1 MSSSLLR
8 IRYNPDG
15 TAFNEAFETAIRDNG
30 LLDYDAMMA
39 LDRGEVVKHAIPQR
53 KTVVFTL
60 RDGSRAYLKRHFPA
74 GFLSAL
80 KKLLLLSPEPTAF
93 DEFENIIA
101 FQRADLPAVAPIA
114 AGRKRGSFLV
124 TQALDGCT
132 RLDDYLVQTQLE
144 RAALEKLTCHVAGLI
159 RKMHACG
166 FNHRDLYLCHILRD
180 VRGDLCI
187 VDLHRVQR
195 RVAVPERWRVK
206 DIAALNYS
214 APAGII
220 SRTNRLRFLKT
231 YLGRE
236 RLTAR
241 DKSFALKILKKTRKM
256 VEHNKRSNEK
266 CQLSIDELS
275 L

>member
-1 MSSSLLR
+1 M
-8 IRYNPDG
+8 G
-15 TAFNEAFETAIRDNG
+15 
-30 LLDYDAMMA
+30 

-60 RDGSRAYLKRHFPA
+60 RDGSRAYLKRHFPTGFFFA
-74 GFLSAL
+74 LQKFLS
-80 KKLLLLSPEPTAF
+80 LSREPTAF

-101 FQRADLPAVAPIA
+101 FHRAELPTVVPIA
-114 AGRKRGSFLV
+114 AGRKHGSFLV
-124 TQALDGCT
+124 TQALEGCS
-132 RLDDYLVQTQLE
+132 RLADYIGQTQLDP
-144 RAALEKLTCHVAGLI
+144 AAVEELTCRVAELI

-180 VRGDLCI
+180 GRGNLYI

-195 RVAVPERWRVK
+195 RAAVPERWRVK

-220 SRTNRLRFLKT
+220 SRPNRLRFLKA
-231 YLGRE
+231 YLGTD

-241 DKSFALKILKKTRKM
+241 DKRFAVKVLKKTQKM
-256 VEHNKRSNEK
+256 VEHNKRSMQS
-266 CQLSIDELS
+266 C
-275 L
+275 

>member
-80 KKLLLLSPEPTAF
+80 KKLLLPSSGPTAY
-93 DEFENIIA
+93 DEFENIVA
-101 FQRADLPAVAPIA
+101 FQRAGLPAVVPIA
-114 AGRKRGSFLV
+114 AGRQRGSYLV
-124 TQALDGCT
+124 TRALDGCT
-132 RLDDYLVQTQLE
+132 KLDDYIRQAQFVP
-144 RAALEKLTCHVAGLI
+144 RAKTELISGLASLI
-159 RKMHACG
+159 RRMHAAG

-180 VRGDLCI
+180 VRGDLCL

-195 RVAVPERWRVK
+195 RSAVPERWSVK

-214 APAGII
+214 APSGII

-236 RLTAR
+236 RLTDR
-241 DKSFALKILKKTRKM
+241 DKRFALKILKKTRKM
-256 VEHNKRSNEK
+256 VEHNKRSSENF
-266 CQLSIDELS
+266 LL
-275 L
+275 

>member
-1 MSSSLLR
+1 MNSSLLR
-8 IRYNPDG
+8 ICRNPDG
-15 TAFNEAFETAIRDNG
+15 TAFNEAFEAAIRDNG

-80 KKLLLLSPEPTAF
+80 KKL
-93 DEFENIIA
+93 
-101 FQRADLPAVAPIA
+101 
-114 AGRKRGSFLV
+114 RGSYLV
-124 TQALDGCT
+124 TQALEGCM
-132 RLDDYLVQTQLE
+132 RLADYLGQIQLARE
-144 RAALEKLTCHVAGLI
+144 AKKELISSLAELI

-180 VRGDLCI
+180 GGGDLYI
-187 VDLHRVQR
+187 VDLHRVQHR
-195 RVAVPERWRVK
+195 DAVPERWRVK

-220 SRTNRLRFLKT
+220 SRTDRLRFLT
-231 YLGRE
+231 AYLGTD

-241 DKSFALKILKKTRKM
+241 NKRFVLKILKKTRKM
-256 VEHNKRSNEK
+256 VQHNKRSSEK
-266 CQLSIDELS
+266 CRLSIDEFFL
-275 L
+275 